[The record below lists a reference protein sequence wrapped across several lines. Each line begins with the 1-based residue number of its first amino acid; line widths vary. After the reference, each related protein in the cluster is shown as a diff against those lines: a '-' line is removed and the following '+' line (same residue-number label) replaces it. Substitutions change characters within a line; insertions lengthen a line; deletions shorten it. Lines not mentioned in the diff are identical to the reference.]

1 MADTNVAPSQL
12 PDHTPLMVH
21 TVRGVIGTCAVLA
34 LVVCCLRLYVRRCVI
49 RAFGLDDYLVLLALV
64 MVLAFAALSLIL
76 TRYAIGY
83 HQNTVPAA
91 NMIIMAKY
99 VYVLF
104 CLYLWVALAVKCS
117 LTIFIMRIFPTPK
130 IRRIGLMIM
139 ALMTIVTVSGELP
152 LILQCWPVR
161 ATWDK
166 TLPDYKCFSD
176 AVLENLQLYQA
187 ILMPLFDLM
196 IIGLPMPTIWRL
208 QMPIQRRLF
217 IIGILCL
224 GLVACAA
231 GLARIPLL
239 GFQENSTDYTYVG
252 AVPLILMNLEYAL
265 GVITGS
271 LPSLR
276 VLVRFIPGLNSSK
289 RSTYPTQEWD
299 LSEQAECRLEGR
311 PRWMHPLRGCD
322 AKSIESESQQHIL
335 EVQKSPRPL
344 ETADC
349 G

>member
-1 MADTNVAPSQL
+1 
-12 PDHTPLMVH
+12 MVH
-21 TVRGVIGTCAVLA
+21 TVRGVVGTCAVLA
-34 LVVCCLRLYVRRCVI
+34 LVVCCLRLYVRRLVI

-64 MVLAFAALSLIL
+64 MILAFAALSLVL

-83 HQNTVPAA
+83 HQDTVPAA

-117 LTIFIMRIFPTPK
+117 LT
-130 IRRIGLMIM
+130 
-139 ALMTIVTVSGELP
+139 VSGELP

-166 TLPDYKCFSD
+166 TLPEYKCFSD

-187 ILMPLFDLM
+187 ILMLLFDLM

-217 IIGILCL
+217 IIGIFCL

-265 GVITGS
+265 GLISGS

-289 RSTYPTQEWD
+289 RSTYPPQEWE
-299 LSEQAECRLEGR
+299 LSEPAECRFGGR
-311 PRWMHPLRGCD
+311 PRWMHRLRGED
-322 AKSIESESQQHIL
+322 AKSIESESRQQIL
-335 EVQKSPRPL
+335 EVQGSPPPR
-344 ETADC
+344 ESAGC